1 MTHDHLRYLKLFLC
15 GLANLKWTATY
26 VLSIAAINW
35 SVGNVPL
42 LLVFGIELP
51 PGLLLAGAV
60 FVLRDFSQQ
69 EIGHWVLAATA
80 AASVL
85 SYFTAGF
92 DIAAASTLA
101 FVVSET
107 VDWAVFTLTRRRLS
121 QRILISSA
129 ISVPID
135 TTVFY
140 WARDIASPSGIA
152 LGIAVKMLA
161 SVGIWLWLRRREQGQ
176 QSYGAPA
183 LPWWTTA
190 LSATPR
196 ARSSHRMIWVSFSR
210 IGFHAYPGAPATT
223 AYLRPQHRHKF
234 WFRVWIE
241 VWHDD
246 REIEFHAFL
255 EWLESLYD
263 RGRLQLND
271 QSCEAIADHLHQLIS
286 TAHPGRRVWIE
297 VSEDG
302 ENGCFT
308 TYEGCR

>member
-1 MTHDHLRYLKLFLC
+1 MTRDPICYLKYVLRALI
-15 GLANLKWTATY
+15 NLKWTMGY
-26 VLSIAAINW
+26 VVSIAAINW
-35 SVGNVPL
+35 SVKNVPL
-42 LLVFGIELP
+42 LLVFDTELP
-51 PGLLLAGAV
+51 PALLLAGAV

-92 DIAAASTLA
+92 DIAAASTIA

-107 VDWAVFTLTRRRLS
+107 VDWAIFTLTGRRLS
-121 QRILISSA
+121 QRILMSSA

-135 TTVFY
+135 TAVFY
-140 WARDIASPSGIA
+140 WARDIARPSGIA

-161 SVGIWLWLRRREQGQ
+161 SVGVWLWLRRREQGQ
-176 QSYGAPA
+176 HYGAPT
-183 LPWWTTA
+183 LPWGITA
-190 LSATPR
+190 LSTSPR
-196 ARSSHRMIWVSFSR
+196 GRGRECLIWVSFSR
-210 IGFHAYPGAPATT
+210 IGFHAFPGAPAAT
-223 AYLRPQHRHKF
+223 AYLRQQHRHKF
-234 WFRVWIE
+234 LFKVWIE
-241 VWHDD
+241 VWHND

-263 RGRLQLND
+263 RGRLQLKN
-271 QSCEAIADHLHQLIS
+271 QSCEAIADNLHQLIS
-286 TAHPGRRVWIE
+286 AAHPSRRVWIE

-308 TYEGCR
+308 TYEACR